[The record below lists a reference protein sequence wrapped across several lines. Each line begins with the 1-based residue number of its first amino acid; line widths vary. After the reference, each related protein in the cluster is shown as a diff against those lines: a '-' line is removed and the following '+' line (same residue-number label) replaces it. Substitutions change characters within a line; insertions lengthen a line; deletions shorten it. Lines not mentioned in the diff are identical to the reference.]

1 MKRKLCWLFYLLM
14 MTQLN
19 RPLYADEVS
28 HRAAAERLLEA
39 MQTKEMMAK
48 QVESMRKMIDGIL
61 PMSNISKEPASEI
74 VARQSRMMD
83 FIYKN
88 MSWDILKPDFVR
100 AYMEVFTE
108 TEMKELTSFYKSPIG
123 LKLLEKTPEL
133 TAKTM
138 QLSQKRIMALLPEI
152 QKMATEPP
160 GEVKKDSDKR

>member
-1 MKRKLCWLFYLLM
+1 
-14 MTQLN
+14 
-19 RPLYADEVS
+19 
-28 HRAAAERLLEA
+28 
-39 MQTKEMMAK
+39 MAK

-133 TAKTM
+133 TTKTM
-138 QLSQKRIMALLPEI
+138 QLSQKRIMALLPEV

-160 GEVKKDSDKR
+160 GGVKKDADKK